1 MIKKALIAAVSITA
15 LVSLYAGT
23 ATTTESK
30 EKDCKTNC
38 CPAQAKISSATA
50 TPTASPIKR
59 SPRPADAEVY
69 FISPKDGDVV
79 GKEFKVV
86 FGLKGMGVAPAG
98 IDLPNTGHH
107 HLLVNVEKLP
117 DFNLPVP
124 ADENHKHYGKGQTE
138 TTLKLPPGK
147 HTLQLLLGNYL
158 HIPHDKEVIS
168 KKITVT
174 VK

>member
-38 CPAQAKISSATA
+38 CPAQTKISSATA

-69 FISPKDGDVV
+69 FISPK
-79 GKEFKVV
+79 EHA
-86 FGLKGMGVAPAG
+86 LK
-98 IDLPNTGHH
+98 IC
-107 HLLVNVEKLP
+107 
-117 DFNLPVP
+117 
-124 ADENHKHYGKGQTE
+124 
-138 TTLKLPPGK
+138 LKSLTSASRPTP
-147 HTLQLLLGNYL
+147 
-158 HIPHDKEVIS
+158 
-168 KKITVT
+168 
-174 VK
+174 